1 MMAGRNGRS
10 ETALVTGASSGIGLE
25 LARVLGANHHPLII
39 VARDR
44 EKLQGVARQLQ
55 AAYDIPVSAFAT
67 DLSKPGAAEQ
77 VWSEISVANKTVDIL
92 INNAGVGVYG
102 EFQDKSLDAL
112 QRMLMLNIVA
122 LTTLTRLALPGML
135 ARKGGK
141 ILNLASVV
149 GYQPGGPRMS
159 VYYATKSYVLSLS
172 KGLAREL
179 EGTGVTV
186 TALSPGVTKSSF
198 EETAGASGTALYR
211 LIPQMSAPAVAI
223 AGYRGMMRGRRVVLP
238 GLATKL
244 MAFAGELPPRVIA
257 LEVNRLLLKRL
268 PETFK
273 TAGNSWRL
281 KNRHKQ

>member
-1 MMAGRNGRS
+1 MTARRNGRR

-25 LARVLGANHHPLII
+25 LARVLGANDHPLLI

-44 EKLQGVARQLQ
+44 EKLLGVARQLQ
-55 AAYDIPVSAFAT
+55 AEYDIPVSAFAK
-67 DLSKPGAAEQ
+67 DLSQPGAAEHL
-77 VWSEISVANKTVDIL
+77 WSDISAANKSVDIL
-92 INNAGVGVYG
+92 INNAGVGFCG
-102 EFQDKSLDAL
+102 EFQNESLDLL
-112 QRMLMLNIVA
+112 QRMLTLNVVA

-135 ARKGGK
+135 ARKHGK

-159 VYYATKSYVLSLS
+159 VYYATKSYVLSFS

-179 EGTGVTV
+179 DGTGVSV

-211 LIPQMSAPAVAI
+211 FMPQMNARAVAI
-223 AGYRGMMRGRRVVLP
+223 AGYRGMMRGRRVILP
-238 GLATKL
+238 GLGTKI

-257 LEVNRLLLKRL
+257 LEINRLLLKRI
-268 PETFK
+268 
-273 TAGNSWRL
+273 
-281 KNRHKQ
+281 